1 MRDIKFTSAAFAE
14 YNEWIESDDEIF
26 EKIKTLVK
34 DISRDDPFKGLGKPE
49 PLKGKYSGFWSRRI
63 SREHRL
69 IYSVTKD
76 AINIVRCKGHYLD

>member
-34 DISRDDPFKGLGKPE
+34 DISRDDPFKDLE
-49 PLKGKYSGFWSRRI
+49 SLNR
-63 SREHRL
+63 
-69 IYSVTKD
+69 
-76 AINIVRCKGHYLD
+76 